1 MLKDRTISQSHINA
15 LVFIFQFQ
23 GISGI
28 ISNTDLPFDRNNSNN
43 DWIILKLDA
52 PLTMGSDVQAACL
65 PSPSYMP
72 DNITE
77 TRCFTSGWGQ
87 LSNGM
92 QSI

>member
-1 MLKDRTISQSHINA
+1 MFKDRKISESHINA
-15 LVFIFQFQ
+15 LVFIFQFR
-23 GISGI
+23 GISEI
-28 ISNTDLPFDRNNSNN
+28 ISNTDLPFDYDTGNN

-77 TRCFTSGWGQ
+77 TRCFTSGWG
-87 LSNGM
+87 NTGM
-92 QSI
+92 

>member
-1 MLKDRTISQSHINA
+1 MLEDSTISQSHINA
-15 LVFIFQFQ
+15 LVFIFQLR
-23 GISGI
+23 GISEI
-28 ISNTDLPFDRNNSNN
+28 INNTDLPFDNHTGNN

-77 TRCFTSGWGQ
+77 TRCFTSGWGYT
-87 LSNGM
+87 GM
-92 QSI
+92 

>member
-1 MLKDRTISQSHINA
+1 MLEDSTISESHINE

-23 GISGI
+23 GISEI
-28 ISNTDLPFDRNNSNN
+28 ISNTDLPFDYDTGNN

-52 PLTMGSDVQAACL
+52 PLTMSSDVQAACL

-87 LSNGM
+87 LSDGM
-92 QSI
+92 QAI

>member
-1 MLKDRTISQSHINA
+1 MSQSLFNA
-15 LVFIFQFQ
+15 LVFIFQVR
-23 GISGI
+23 GISEI
-28 ISNTDLPFDRNNSNN
+28 ISNTDLPFDLDTGNN

-52 PLTMGSDVQAACL
+52 PLTMSSDVQAACL

-87 LSNGM
+87 LSDGM
-92 QSI
+92 QAI